1 MRRGNIIVL
10 AKAPHPGFTK
20 TRLCPPCTPE
30 QAANLAAA
38 ALADTLDAVLLTD
51 CQRRVLVFDQG
62 LSPVA
67 AQAAPWWRNGFEII
81 AQGPGGL
88 AERLTQAFDDVG
100 APTFLVAMDT
110 PQVSPALLSA
120 GLDALS
126 NHDASFGPADDGG
139 YWGIG
144 LARALGNVFAGVPMS
159 EAHTGAA
166 QLQRLRD
173 LGLSVATLATLRD
186 VDTADDVRVVAALA
200 PHGKFGAEAR
210 ATFGA

>member
-1 MRRGNIIVL
+1 MRSGNIIVL

-62 LSPVA
+62 ASAVGAQVA
-67 AQAAPWWRNGFEII
+67 SWWRDGFEVIP
-81 AQGPGGL
+81 QGPGGL

-100 APTFLVAMDT
+100 TPAFLVAMDT
-110 PQVSPALLSA
+110 PQVTPALLGA
-120 GLDALS
+120 GLDALAS
-126 NHDASFGPADDGG
+126 HDASYGPAHDGG

-144 LARALGNVFAGVPMS
+144 LAAAVRNVFAGVPMS

-166 QLQRLRD
+166 QLKRLND
-173 LGLSVATLATLRD
+173 LGLSVATLACLRD
-186 VDTADDVRVVAALA
+186 VDTADDVCSVAALA
-200 PHGKFGAEAR
+200 PHGLFAAEAR

>member
-1 MRRGNIIVL
+1 MRSGNIIVL

-20 TRLCPPCTPE
+20 TRLCPPCTPD

-62 LSPVA
+62 HSPVV
-67 AQAAPWWRNGFEII
+67 AQGATWWRDGFEVIP
-81 AQGPGGL
+81 QGRGGL

-100 APTFLVAMDT
+100 TPAFLVAMDT
-110 PQVSPALLSA
+110 PQVTPALLGA
-120 GLDALS
+120 GLDALAT
-126 NHDASFGPADDGG
+126 NDVSFGPACDGG

-144 LARALGNVFAGVPMS
+144 LAVAVHNVFTGVPMS

-166 QLQRLRD
+166 QLERLSV
-173 LGLSVATLATLRD
+173 LGLSVATLACLRD
-186 VDTADDVRVVAALA
+186 VDTADDVRVVAGLA
-200 PHGKFGAEAR
+200 PHGLFAAEAR
-210 ATFGA
+210 IMFSA